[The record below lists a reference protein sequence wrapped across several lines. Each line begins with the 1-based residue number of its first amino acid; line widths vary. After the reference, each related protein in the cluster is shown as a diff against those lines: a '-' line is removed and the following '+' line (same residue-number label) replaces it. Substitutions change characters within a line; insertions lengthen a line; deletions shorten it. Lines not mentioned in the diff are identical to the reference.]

1 MKKILVASTALVAAS
16 VMSAGAASASEK
28 IKLELGGFSKWW
40 VVGAWQDDSF
50 QANRNALG
58 AQGDYNSVD
67 IKGDN
72 EIFFSGSTTLN
83 NGMNVGVNIELE
95 AGGNHNANGAN
106 SDSAD
111 LIDKSNVFISGGF
124 GKFIVGTEAN
134 GTALLH
140 VMAPDAAANID
151 SDGILTGGWA
161 IVRPDAVNGV
171 QVTTA
176 IDTDGDAEGIT
187 YVAPTF
193 YGLTLGASYKPN
205 SSQDTRAAS
214 RINGNADVTAG
225 EIYGVGGLY
234 ANTFGGVDL
243 KVSAGWATY
252 DLNQGAANAQ
262 GKDGVQ
268 EYAFGTQLAYAGFT
282 VGGSYRKLNSDAGAN
297 NTAVLPESRTWDA
310 GIQYASGPYA
320 VSLFYFN
327 SKSAG
332 TQNVAG
338 DDEFTVYQLSGKYA
352 LGPGVDVLATIGHA
366 EYEDETNLAQNEN
379 KGWSV
384 MTGLSLAF

>member
-50 QANRNALG
+50 QANRNAAG

-161 IVRPDAVNGV
+161 IVRPDAVNGI
-171 QVTTA
+171 QITTA

-225 EIYGVGGLY
+225 EIYGVGALY

-252 DLNQGAANAQ
+252 DLNQGAAVAQ

-352 LGPGVDVLATIGHA
+352 LGPGVDVLATVGHA